1 MAYNSVRE
9 RDPLIDKETQRALE
23 RRLTELL
30 GIVMIGCAALFSLM
44 IFTYSATDPGPL
56 SASDL
61 PVQNLLGT
69 TGAAIASPLILVI
82 GWGSWSLTPIL
93 LIWGFRFLLHIG
105 SERAFG
111 RLIFVPIAIALSS
124 VYTASIVPIK
134 AWAHSFG
141 MGGLF
146 GDTIVGSLL
155 SFIPLSSPDG
165 ILAITVTSLFL
176 TIILNIFCSG
186 FIGSEIKKIVEFLF
200 SSSKI
205 TFSLLSIIFAK
216 IVSYVI
222 QKTHSKTGQI
232 GLGGNA
238 ADPYEGSFVP
248 RAPGFNQVN
257 GPNLYNDG
265 SNPNASPVAPRIFKQ
280 AGIYHE
286 EGSSGDIFSNPRLS
300 SKISAAISSRFQ
312 LDQEDLSQETETDD
326 ILASSNTFIEEKN
339 ASDFVEPGSRI
350 EPPITTFNN
359 ENLYDD
365 DYDQASFAEIA
376 EDEFSNDFYENDPKH
391 LIPSVNHKKVVQTP
405 PRKIFA
411 KSARAKNEAQ
421 PGLDFDGVSQEF
433 ELPPL
438 SLLTNPTNIQ
448 RHTLSDEALEE
459 NARLLESVLDDYGV
473 KGEIVSV
480 RPGPVVTMYELEPA
494 PGLKASRVIG
504 LADDI
509 ARSMSALSTRV
520 STVPGRS
527 VIGIE
532 LPNENREKV
541 VLREILSSRYFGDG
555 KQQLPLALGKDIGG
569 EPIVANLAKMPHL
582 LIAGT
587 TGSGKSVAINT
598 MILSLLYKLTPEECR
613 LIMIDPKMLELS
625 VYDGIPHLLSPVVT
639 DPKKAV
645 VALKWVVGEME
656 ERYRKMSKMG
666 VRNIDGFN
674 SRVVEAKKK
683 DEMFSRTIQTG
694 FDDQTGDPVFETEE
708 FKPEKM
714 PYIVVIV
721 DEMAD
726 LMMVAGK
733 EIEACIQR
741 LAQMARA
748 SGIHLIMATQRPSV
762 DVITGTIKANFPTR
776 ISFQVTSKI
785 DSRTILGEM
794 GAEQLLG
801 MGDMLYMAGGSKI
814 TRCHGPF
821 VSDEEVEEIVNHLK
835 AFGPPEYKSGVVDG
849 PTDDKV
855 DGIDQVLGLGGN
867 TDGEDAIYDQAVAI
881 VVNDRK
887 CSTSYIQRKL
897 AIGYNKAARIVE
909 QMEDQGLVSP
919 ANHVGKREILIPE

>member
-1 MAYNSVRE
+1 MPETVPVEEEKPLTKGLGRGPDALVLDGDEPLAPYE
-9 RDPLIDKETQRALE
+9 RVEP
-23 RRLTELL
+23 RLT
-30 GIVMIGCAALFSLM
+30 
-44 IFTYSATDPGPL
+44 L
-56 SASDL
+56 S
-61 PVQNLLGT
+61 
-69 TGAAIASPLILVI
+69 
-82 GWGSWSLTPIL
+82 
-93 LIWGFRFLLHIG
+93 
-105 SERAFG
+105 
-111 RLIFVPIAIALSS
+111 
-124 VYTASIVPIK
+124 
-134 AWAHSFG
+134 
-141 MGGLF
+141 
-146 GDTIVGSLL
+146 
-155 SFIPLSSPDG
+155 
-165 ILAITVTSLFL
+165 
-176 TIILNIFCSG
+176 
-186 FIGSEIKKIVEFLF
+186 
-200 SSSKI
+200 
-205 TFSLLSIIFAK
+205 
-216 IVSYVI
+216 
-222 QKTHSKTGQI
+222 
-232 GLGGNA
+232 
-238 ADPYEGSFVP
+238 
-248 RAPGFNQVN
+248 
-257 GPNLYNDG
+257 
-265 SNPNASPVAPRIFKQ
+265 
-280 AGIYHE
+280 
-286 EGSSGDIFSNPRLS
+286 PRLPE
-300 SKISAAISSRFQ
+300 Q
-312 LDQEDLSQETETDD
+312 PEQVPLDLSVHADSEDD
-326 ILASSNTFIEEKN
+326 LEAFQDEI
-339 ASDFVEPGSRI
+339 DEPVDMSYRAQVF
-350 EPPITTFNN
+350 EP
-359 ENLYDD
+359 
-365 DYDQASFAEIA
+365 
-376 EDEFSNDFYENDPKH
+376 
-391 LIPSVNHKKVVQTP
+391 KKVVQP
-405 PRKIFA
+405 AARKSIQ
-411 KSARAKNEAQ
+411 KSTRALAEAQ
-421 PGLDFDGVSQEF
+421 PALKFDDRQAEY

-438 SLLTNPTNIQ
+438 NLLTNPTSIS
-448 RHTLSDEALEE
+448 RHVLSDEALEE

-509 ARSMSALSTRV
+509 ARSMSALSARV

-541 VLREILSSRYFGDG
+541 VLREILSSRAFGDG
-555 KQQLPLALGKDIGG
+555 NQKLPLALGKDIGG
-569 EPIVANLAKMPHL
+569 EPMVANLAKMPHL

-666 VRNIDGFN
+666 VRNIDGYN
-674 SRVVEAKKK
+674 SRVNDALSKG
-683 DEMFSRTIQTG
+683 EMFSRTIQTG
-694 FDDQTGDPVFETEE
+694 FDDETGDPVFETEE
-708 FKPEKM
+708 FQPEKM

-821 VSDEEVEEIVNHLK
+821 VADEEVEEIVNHLK
-835 AFGPPEYKSGVVDG
+835 AYGPPEYKSGVVEG
-849 PTDDKV
+849 PDDDKAG
-855 DGIDQVLGLGGN
+855 GIDMVLGLGGN
-867 TDGEDAIYDQAVAI
+867 TDGEDALYDQAVA
-881 VVNDRK
+881 VVLQDRK
-887 CSTSYIQRKL
+887 VSTSYIQRKL
-897 AIGYNKAARIVE
+897 AIGYNKAARLVE
-909 QMEDQGLVSP
+909 QMEDEGLISA
-919 ANHVGKREILIPE
+919 ANHVGKREILVPEQQ